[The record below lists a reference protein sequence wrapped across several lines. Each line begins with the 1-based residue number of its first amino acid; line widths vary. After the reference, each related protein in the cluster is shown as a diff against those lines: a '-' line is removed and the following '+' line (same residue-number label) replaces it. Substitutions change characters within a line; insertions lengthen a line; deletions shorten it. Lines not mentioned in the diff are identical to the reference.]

1 MMLSVYGVVGR
12 VGGMLLCG
20 EHVVV
25 HWDADGLR
33 CMFVGL
39 VVGSEVVWL
48 VNTAGRRVPIVLLMG

>member
-12 VGGMLLCG
+12 VGGMLPCS
-20 EHVVV
+20 EHVVA

-39 VVGSEVVWL
+39 VVGSAVVWS
-48 VNTAGRRVPIVLLMG
+48 VNTAGHRVPIALLMG

>member
-20 EHVVV
+20 ECVVA
-25 HWDADGLR
+25 HWDVDRLR

-39 VVGSEVVWL
+39 VVGSVVVWS
-48 VNTAGRRVPIVLLMG
+48 VNTVGHRVPIALLMG